1 MAVVTRASW
10 LGLALAM
17 LACAQSAE
25 LRGQNSAG
33 ARSDSARRDELIPPG
48 YGSLRRDDVAITVQV
63 QGLTVRAIP
72 LDEGVIRT
80 LAPDAYNSLHALAA
94 SRAAAIDRIRTRM
107 GVASVQAWHVM
118 FFNLQPG
125 DARFD
130 PRGMQIRSAGRDFRP
145 LDVIGLSPGYDE
157 GRLAQSRNVS
167 AIFIFDAAIQL
178 TQPLVVTLAGVQSA
192 AWDAGAP
199 PNDLLQRLER
209 ERAAI
214 WSRAGSARKPG
225 TTTGN
230 PPW

>member
-1 MAVVTRASW
+1 MALGRRLFWLASV
-10 LGLALAM
+10 LVIQSAAGR
-17 LACAQSAE
+17 AQST
-25 LRGQNSAG
+25 AG
-33 ARSDSARRDELIPPG
+33 VPRDSGRREEIIPPG
-48 YGSLRRDDVAITVQV
+48 FGSLRRDDLAITVQV

-72 LDEGVIRT
+72 LDEGVIRA
-80 LAPDAYNSLHALAA
+80 LAPDAYNSLHALAG
-94 SRAAAIDRIRTRM
+94 SRSAAIDRIRTRM
-107 GVASVQAWHVM
+107 GVASVQAWHVQ

-145 LDVIGLSPGYDE
+145 LDVIPLSPGYDE
-157 GRLAQSRNVS
+157 GRLAQSRNVA
-167 AIFIFDAAIQL
+167 AIFVFDAAIQL

-192 AWDAGAP
+192 AWDAGSP

-214 WSRAGSARKPG
+214 WSRAGATRKPG
-225 TTTGN
+225 TTSGS